1 MAEIANAGGGG
12 NGKGAGKARKKSS
25 TRVDMTPMVDLGFLL
40 ITFFMLTTT
49 LSKQQIMQLNMPDKN
64 DKDKKEEK
72 TDIKES
78 QAMTLLLGQD
88 DKVFWYTT
96 KDGVPDFHETD
107 FNPNDG
113 IRQVLLNKNKTV
125 KDLVV
130 VIKALDSAKYNNVV
144 DIIDEMHITHTERYA
159 LVDIT
164 KQDEELIQKQL
175 ASDATETSSSIK

>member
-12 NGKGAGKARKKSS
+12 SGKGAGKGRKKTS

-64 DKDKKEEK
+64 KDNKEDK
-72 TDIKES
+72 TDVKES
-78 QAMTLLLGQD
+78 QAMTLLLGED

-96 KDGVPDFHETD
+96 KDGVPDFHETNFD
-107 FNPNDG
+107 PNEG
-113 IRQVLLNKNKTV
+113 IRQVLLKKNKAV
-125 KDLVV
+125 KDLIV
-130 VIKALDSAKYNNVV
+130 VIKALDSAKYSNVV

-164 KQDEELIQKQL
+164 KQDEELIKKQL
-175 ASDATETSSSIK
+175 DSDAATASN

>member
-1 MAEIANAGGGG
+1 MSEIASAEGGK
-12 NGKGAGKARKKSS
+12 GKGAGKGRKKSS

-49 LSKQQIMQLNMPDKN
+49 LSKQQIMQLNMPDK
-64 DKDKKEEK
+64 KDIPQDRPEV
-72 TDIKES
+72 KES
-78 QAMTLLLGQD
+78 QAVTLLLGEN

-107 FNPNDG
+107 FNPTVG
-113 IRQVLLNKNKTV
+113 IRQILLDKNKTV

-130 VIKALDSAKYNNVV
+130 VIKALDKSKYANVV
-144 DIIDEMHITHTERYA
+144 DIIDEMHITNTERYA

-164 KQDEELIQKQL
+164 KEDETLVKKQL
-175 ASDATETSSSIK
+175 ESDAAGATN

>member
-1 MAEIANAGGGG
+1 MSEIASAEGGG
-12 NGKGAGKARKKSS
+12 GKGAGKKRTKSS

-64 DKDKKEEK
+64 DKKIDRPEV
-72 TDIKES
+72 KES
-78 QAMTLLLGQD
+78 QALTLLLGED

-96 KDGVPDFHETD
+96 KEGVPDFHETN
-107 FNPNDG
+107 FNPTAG
-113 IRQVLLNKNKTV
+113 IRQVLLEKNKNV

-130 VIKALDSAKYNNVV
+130 VIKALDKSKYINVV
-144 DIIDEMHITHTERYA
+144 DIIDEMHITKTERYA

-164 KQDEELIQKQL
+164 KEDEQLVKKQL
-175 ASDATETSSSIK
+175 ESDAAGGSIN